1 MEFSIRR
8 AVGMSVGPNIARL
21 EGVERRGA
29 SNGVIAEFKARY
41 GRRPSPSS
49 IIVVG
54 IDVESGARVVV
65 FEAAN
70 TSRMAQNGE
79 PPIVPIANKFEAID
93 GIGDAFGRFAR
104 LVRKRI
110 VPRRAVE

>member
-1 MEFSIRR
+1 
-8 AVGMSVGPNIARL
+8 MSVGPNIARL
-21 EGVERRGA
+21 EGVERRVA

-93 GIGDAFGRFAR
+93 GSGDAFGRFAR